1 MTPGLLVK
9 RGLRRSKFNEDEA
22 APVPD
27 TKEDDLSIQV
37 SVQDLK
43 EGSLPI
49 SLLISQM
56 HDKFCQSNSSGLPVM
71 KMNLDPNEL
80 RGIQKS
86 NKIASAPRYVNSTL
100 SVFTPN
106 YCISVQ
112 LFTSKEGILGPF
124 SWV

>member
-1 MTPGLLVK
+1 MTPGLTVK
-9 RGLRRSKFNEDEA
+9 RGLQRSKFNENEA

-27 TKEDDLSIQV
+27 TKEGNLSIQV

-71 KMNLDPNEL
+71 KMNINPRKL

-106 YCISVQ
+106 YRSM
-112 LFTSKEGILGPF
+112 FNF
-124 SWV
+124 SHPRRAF

>member
-1 MTPGLLVK
+1 MTPGLPVK
-9 RGLRRSKFNEDEA
+9 RGLQRSKFNGDEA
-22 APVPD
+22 APVPE
-27 TKEDDLSIQV
+27 TKEGNLSIQV

-56 HDKFCQSNSSGLPVM
+56 HDKFCQSNSSGVPVM
-71 KMNLDPNEL
+71 KMNLDTREL

-86 NKIASAPRYVNSTL
+86 NKIASAPKYENSTL

-106 YCISVQ
+106 YRIYVQ
-112 LFTSKEGILGPF
+112 LFNF
-124 SWV
+124 SRPRTAF